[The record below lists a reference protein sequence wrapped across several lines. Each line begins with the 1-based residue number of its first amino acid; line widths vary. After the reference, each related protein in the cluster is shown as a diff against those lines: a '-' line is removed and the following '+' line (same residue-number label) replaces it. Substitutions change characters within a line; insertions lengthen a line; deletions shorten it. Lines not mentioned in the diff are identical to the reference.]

1 MVAGVM
7 EAKRNMWIVGI
18 HDTPDAERRGGK
30 DSIPTSSLLV
40 LS

>member
-7 EAKRNMWIVGI
+7 EAKRNMWIGI